1 MRVRVVAA
9 VAVEATV
16 AAVVVVAVVVLAAA
30 QVPAWATN
38 VIDEKLFKPG
48 TGMLL
53 SPGTERFAPQLLL
66 LLGMLAGPPLFP
78 KPPCKLAGTLLFFD

>member
-30 QVPAWATN
+30 QVPAWATCHL
-38 VIDEKLFKPG
+38 E
-48 TGMLL
+48 
-53 SPGTERFAPQLLL
+53 
-66 LLGMLAGPPLFP
+66 LALWWGI
-78 KPPCKLAGTLLFFD
+78 GFFESDWTM